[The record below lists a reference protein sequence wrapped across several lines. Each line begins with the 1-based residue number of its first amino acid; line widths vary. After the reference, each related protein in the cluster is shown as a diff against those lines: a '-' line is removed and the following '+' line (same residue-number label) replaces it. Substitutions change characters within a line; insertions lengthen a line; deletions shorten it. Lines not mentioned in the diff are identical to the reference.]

1 MVGNDLSVKP
11 ILIVECGSWK
21 KTFFLDRNIHSL
33 GRNST
38 NTIFCHHRIVSRI
51 HAHLIRLQYQ
61 NMLNPQEKNSVFWI
75 VDGDFLGNRSTN
87 GIYVNGRK
95 CTCALLSPGDIIFLG
110 GMDVKAKYDLFNPKD
125 KSFYSGSNRKNDDS
139 FSLENL
145 ANAKGYDPYILS
157 EISDERLEFFEI
169 VSQGI
174 ILANLDDNKI
184 IRANSS
190 YCSLSGYTPAE
201 ITSIKLTEIELL
213 EREIFAYNNLVLKK
227 HPVAGYR
234 ESFHIGKNKKP
245 FPVVVKSVPVNY
257 NGKICVLMSVE
268 DVSQVRKLEE
278 VLKYQVC
285 HDSPTNL
292 PNKNLLEK
300 QFAWLSGFNSVS
312 SNKIAVIRIK
322 INNWLKIAN
331 EIEDGEKG
339 VYDKTIQTWITVL
352 KESLSSLDCLSRY
365 SEDEYIILK
374 EEVRNKE
381 EVENIIQKL
390 LKRIET
396 PIVVD
401 NKTII
406 FSVNMG
412 ISIYPDDGKTLPELL
427 KNAGKALDFSYNYS
441 GNSYIYYQEILNEH
455 KYRQK
460 VNSFVISAI
469 ERNNLQ
475 LRYTPIV
482 NAKTGNLHGFT
493 TQLGIETE
501 TEFISEIEVLK
512 AIREVNSDAK
522 VLKWCLKEVI
532 RDYQSWQ
539 GINSGGGWDLR
550 VNIKV
555 LLSTLFNPHTVSLIN
570 DLLSEEENYLPIEL
584 DLVCQPLSWG
594 KKEIETKGSFLKNLP
609 LDVCLWDMAFGE
621 TFQAMLDVLRV
632 KRIKIPPSLVESM
645 QLDPHAKI
653 TVSGIIKLA
662 NSLGLEV
669 IAEGV
674 NNPTQREILLS
685 LGCEK
690 MQGDVFYTPL
700 LSCEVGSFC
709 RQNFAKLISS

>member
-1 MVGNDLSVKP
+1 MAGNDLSLKP
-11 ILIVECGSWK
+11 ILILECGSWK

-38 NTIFCHHRIVSRI
+38 NTIFCHHRIVSRL
-51 HAHLIRLQYQ
+51 HACLIRLQYQ

-75 VDGDFLGNRSTN
+75 LDGDFLGNRSTN

-95 CTCALLSPGDIIFLG
+95 CTSALLLPGDIIFLG

-125 KSFYSGSNRKNDDS
+125 KSFSSVSLEKNDDS

-157 EISDERLEFFEI
+157 EISDDRLEFFEV

-174 ILANLDDNKI
+174 ILANIDDNKI
-184 IRANSS
+184 IKANSS
-190 YCSLSGYTPAE
+190 YCSLSGYNASE
-201 ITSIKLTEIELL
+201 ITSLKLTEIDLL

-227 HPVAGYR
+227 YPVVSYR
-234 ESFHIGKNKKP
+234 ESFHLGKNRKP
-245 FPVVVKSVPVNY
+245 FPVIIKSVPVNY

-285 HDSPTNL
+285 HDSLTNL

-300 QFAWLSGFNSVS
+300 QFAWLSGYNSVN

-322 INNWLKIAN
+322 INNWRKIVN
-331 EIEDGEKG
+331 EIDEGEKDTP
-339 VYDKTIQTWITVL
+339 DKILQLWVTAL
-352 KESLSSLDCLSRY
+352 KESLSSLDCLGRY

-374 EEVRNKE
+374 EEVKNKA
-381 EVENIIQKL
+381 EVENLIQRL
-390 LKRIET
+390 LAKIET
-396 PIVVD
+396 PFVVG

-406 FSVNMG
+406 FSVNLG
-412 ISIYPDDGKTLPELL
+412 ISFYPDDGKTLPELL
-427 KNAGKALDFSYNYS
+427 KNAGKALDVSYHYS
-441 GNSYIYYQEILNEH
+441 GNSYAYYQEILNEH

-460 VNSFVISAI
+460 VNSFVVSAI
-469 ERNNLQ
+469 ERQNLQ
-475 LRYTPIV
+475 LRYVPVV

-493 TQLGIETE
+493 TQLGIEAE
-501 TEFISEIEVLK
+501 TEFIPEIEILK
-512 AIREVNSDAK
+512 AIREVNSDTK
-522 VLKWCLKEVI
+522 ILRWCLQEVI
-532 RDYQSWQ
+532 KDYQSWQ
-539 GINSGGGWDLR
+539 GISSSGEWNFK

-555 LLSTLFNPHTVSLIN
+555 LLSTLLNPHTVNVIN
-570 DLLSEEENYLPIEL
+570 DLLADEENNFPMEL
-584 DLVCQPLSWG
+584 DLVCHPFSWS
-594 KKEIETKGSFLKNLP
+594 KKEMETKGSFLKNLS
-609 LDVCLWDMAFGE
+609 LEVCLWDMVFGE
-621 TFQAMLDVLRV
+621 TFQAMLDILKV

-653 TVSGIIKLA
+653 TVSGIINLA

-674 NNPTQREILLS
+674 NNPNQREILLS

-690 MQGDVFYTPL
+690 MQGDLFYTPL

-709 RQNFAKLISS
+709 RQNFAKLISP